1 MIRLQAIGLY
11 RSDFSDADIK
21 NGEARL
27 GDSWIMDDGK
37 EYIVCDA
44 GCGKYTERTLDVL
57 EDRKILR
64 PHIIN
69 SHPHGDHF
77 GVRKIIK
84 SKDFKPKS
92 LSVPDPDSYGDVSGE
107 VRSNK
112 QALRDLIAEA
122 KERKIPVVYLRNEN
136 RIVRGDIK
144 FTVYQDTKVGYT
156 GNSEGY
162 VNDRSLAFWFSELS
176 YLTTGDAGMWCVQK
190 YGLKPKWVKGGHHG
204 NRLDGA
210 TLKPS
215 QMAPVMKKNGC
226 LYYWDNDFSTVLTG
240 FLMTGREDALNAGMK
255 FINIHGDINTIWF
268 GKRAVIYKGSDIYRY
283 ACSYTGKATIKDAD
297 LDIVKTVLRGTAGS
311 DDARISY
318 LLNHNYNPALVQK
331 QVNEIVKLV
340 KG

>member
-44 GCGKYTERTLDVL
+44 GCGKYTERTLDIL
-57 EDRKILR
+57 EDRKILH
-64 PHIIN
+64 PHLIN
-69 SHPHGDHF
+69 SHPHGDHL

-84 SKDFKPKS
+84 SNDFKPMS

-136 RIVRGDIK
+136 RIVRGGIK

-162 VNDRSLAFWFSELS
+162 VNDRSLAFWFPELS
-176 YLTTGDAGMWCVQK
+176 YLTTGDAGMWCVRK
-190 YGLKPKWVKGGHHG
+190 YGLKPIFIKIGHHG
-204 NRLDGA
+204 NRIDGDD
-210 TLKPS
+210 LKPS
-215 QMAPVMKKNGC
+215 QMAPLMKKNGC
-226 LYYWDNDFSTVLTG
+226 LFCWDNDYSTTITDFLQTG
-240 FLMTGREDALNAGMK
+240 SEDCLAAGMK
-255 FINIHGDINTIWF
+255 YFSCHGDLNF
-268 GKRAVIYKGSDIYRY
+268 VACNGSMYIYKDGSYW
-283 ACSYTGKATIKDAD
+283 SYKVPYKGKSTLKSAD
-297 LDIVKTVLRGTAGS
+297 LSIVKAVLKGDLKAGN
-311 DDARISY
+311 DRVTN
-318 LLNHNYNPALVQK
+318 LLNRGYYPIGVQK